1 MSYKLLQGKEIT
13 QSIRDETRERA
24 TRLRERGWVPRLAS
38 LEIGENPAAALY
50 IRNQQRVAQ
59 TLGIE
64 FENRKYPQHITH
76 REIMAAIQVMNTDPH
91 ITGIIIQRPVPE
103 HLDLKRLQLSIATAK
118 DVEGMNPTNIGK
130 VVYDD
135 FVLGPCTSQASVALL
150 RATGLEMKGLEV
162 VIVGHSEI
170 VGKPIALHLLAQL
183 ATVTVCH
190 HGTRNLANHTRR
202 ADALFVAVGKPG
214 LINGN
219 MIKPGAAVIDIGIN
233 QIEVENEA
241 GNVKSRT
248 VGDVDFESAHEVA
261 GWISPV
267 PGGVGPATLSF
278 LMRNTVS
285 ATEIQMGAYE
295 RAMLTDQY

>member
-13 QSIRDETRERA
+13 HSIREETRERA
-24 TRLRERGWVPRLAS
+24 ARLRERGWIPRLAS

-50 IRNQQRVAQ
+50 IRNQQRVAEAV
-59 TLGIE
+59 GIE
-64 FENRKYPQHITH
+64 FENRKYPQHISH
-76 REIMAAIQVMNTDPH
+76 REMMAAIQVLNTDPH

-103 HLDLKRLQLSIATAK
+103 HLDLKRLQLTVAAAK

-219 MIKPGAAVIDIGIN
+219 MIKPGTAVIDIGIN
-233 QIEVENEA
+233 QIEVEDEA
-241 GNVKSRT
+241 GNVKTRT

-285 ATEIQMGAYE
+285 ATEIQKGAYE
-295 RAMLTDQY
+295 RAMLTDPY